1 MTIFNRTINTGRY
14 IFVLQG
20 FLLQEHHLTFD
31 GGWSSICFTGE
42 RIRRK
47 QKGLSYLYVLGLPLH
62 TNEKLTS
69 QVSFLYNNLLYIL
82 SYVALP
88 PLSPIL
94 WGGGWTNSLRNDR
107 RTNNTHT
114 RVLLPS
120 ALFKSNGS
128 FCPNYEYY
136 YYNYFLKNHTFFASG
151 KNVTFCCCLLLSI
164 L

>member
-1 MTIFNRTINTGRY
+1 MEMTIFNRTINTGRY

-107 RTNNTHT
+107 RTTHT
-114 RVLLPS
+114 HASSYQVPCLNPTVLS
-120 ALFKSNGS
+120 ALIM
-128 FCPNYEYY
+128 
-136 YYNYFLKNHTFFASG
+136 
-151 KNVTFCCCLLLSI
+151 SI
-164 L
+164 IIIIIF